1 MQCRSLHC
9 FPITGDAFYH
19 YVMVFL
25 EICCFKIPPLSCI
38 IHFCWDCT
46 LQACFMEKLCSR
58 WVKALLFSPSCS
70 NKRIRCEC
78 NGRTPSQRS
87 SRCFLRVPRWSW
99 HSCGAFAQEVQRCQ
113 HGDSGF
119 NVWKCIIW
127 SKVLSI
133 DGIKRHRRRLTDSF
147 FPLIPL
153 VKVKLRQWR
162 NCPEMH
168 RGADDLSDWFALQG
182 SNASS
187 VSCSAWS
194 GAGQQST
201 PLKTLSFSPA
211 TRQHPLLIIMY
222 A

>member
-46 LQACFMEKLCSR
+46 LLACFMEKLCSR

-113 HGDSGF
+113 HGDSDSGF

-147 FPLIPL
+147 FLSSLLWRLNWGSGGIVQRCIAELMTCQTDLPFRDLMPHLFPAPPGL
-153 VKVKLRQWR
+153 VQDSRA
-162 NCPEMH
+162 H
-168 RGADDLSDWFALQG
+168 
-182 SNASS
+182 
-187 VSCSAWS
+187 
-194 GAGQQST
+194 
-201 PLKTLSFSPA
+201 
-211 TRQHPLLIIMY
+211 H
-222 A
+222 